1 MALIKCDEC
10 GREISSKSLFCPG
23 CGYPTHLNSALGGAV
38 SEPEAVKQ
46 IREQMTAAEPAQ
58 PAEPETPQPAPQPQP
73 APAPI
78 PEPEPAPE
86 PQEQE
91 QPQEPEEPE
100 EQEPAEDLEEE
111 QPRTPSRRNERIKVW
126 LFLGV
131 FLILLGVVLYFYFTA
146 PVEPIEDETVAGE
159 IEAVEDAASDSIASD
174 LPDTDTDTA
183 AVAAPAA
190 AATAPA
196 PVTAP
201 AAVTPKPRTAPQPAR
216 ESSGEV
222 REIKVAPL
230 SEQARAPRHTTP
242 EPETDNAE

>member
-38 SEPEAVKQ
+38 PEPEAVKQ
-46 IREQMTAAEPAQ
+46 IREQMAAAEPAQ

-78 PEPEPAPE
+78 AEPIPE

-91 QPQEPEEPE
+91 QEQPEEPE

-111 QPRTPSRRNERIKVW
+111 QPHTPSRRNERIKVW

-146 PVEPIEDETVAGE
+146 PVEPIEDETVADE

-174 LPDTDTDTA
+174 LTDTA

-196 PVTAP
+196 AANAP
-201 AAVTPKPRTAPQPAR
+201 AAVTSKPRTAPQPAR

-242 EPETDNAE
+242 EPETGDAE

>member
-38 SEPEAVKQ
+38 PEPEAVKQ
-46 IREQMTAAEPAQ
+46 IREQMAAAEPAQ
-58 PAEPETPQPAPQPQP
+58 PAEPETPQPQPEPQPQPQP

-78 PEPEPAPE
+78 PEPAPA

-91 QPQEPEEPE
+91 QEQPEEPE
-100 EQEPAEDLEEE
+100 EQEPAEDQEE
-111 QPRTPSRRNERIKVW
+111 QQPHTPSRRNERIKVW

-146 PVEPIEDETVAGE
+146 PVEPIEDETVADE

-174 LPDTDTDTA
+174 LPDTA

-190 AATAPA
+190 AA
-196 PVTAP
+196 TAP
-201 AAVTPKPRTAPQPAR
+201 AAVTPKPRTAPQPAG

-230 SEQARAPRHTTP
+230 SEQARAPHHNSP
-242 EPETDNAE
+242 EPETGNAE